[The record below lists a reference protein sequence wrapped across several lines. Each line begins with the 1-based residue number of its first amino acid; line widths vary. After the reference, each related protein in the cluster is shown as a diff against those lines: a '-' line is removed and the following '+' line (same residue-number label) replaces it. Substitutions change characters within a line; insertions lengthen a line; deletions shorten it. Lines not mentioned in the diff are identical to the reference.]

1 MATQLELA
9 LMAGGAYVSTRSDIN
24 RLPTPASWVKLTGDP
39 DKVTGFEAVA
49 FIKEGSSLLT
59 SPEIVISYSGTD
71 PNNFS
76 IFTSPDGKTNV
87 NLSSGRWAEQ
97 LLQAATYYLDIKA
110 ANPTASITFTGHSLG
125 GGLAALMAVFF
136 GQKALTFDQAPFAKS
151 ALALTDGVDS
161 VGNPIIA
168 DNASML
174 AQRLAAL
181 TTTQGGQTVAKYGA
195 AALSALTEYLKL
207 RAANS
212 SKSYIPREQELI
224 QSLRVEG
231 EFLDKGPLSG
241 RTMGQVLPSLTHGPA
256 EWTLASF
263 DLHSQALLT
272 AFLQSQKTATPS
284 NTLNEVSK
292 SLPPLLQMLFDKNL
306 FTFNAASADTNHE
319 PSLQGATHA

>member
-136 GQKALTFDQAPFAKS
+136 G
-151 ALALTDGVDS
+151 
-161 VGNPIIA
+161 
-168 DNASML
+168 
-174 AQRLAAL
+174 
-181 TTTQGGQTVAKYGA
+181 
-195 AALSALTEYLKL
+195 
-207 RAANS
+207 
-212 SKSYIPREQELI
+212 
-224 QSLRVEG
+224 
-231 EFLDKGPLSG
+231 
-241 RTMGQVLPSLTHGPA
+241 
-256 EWTLASF
+256 
-263 DLHSQALLT
+263 
-272 AFLQSQKTATPS
+272 
-284 NTLNEVSK
+284 
-292 SLPPLLQMLFDKNL
+292 
-306 FTFNAASADTNHE
+306 
-319 PSLQGATHA
+319 

>member
-1 MATQLELA
+1 MPTKLDYALLA
-9 LMAGGAYVSTRSDIN
+9 GSAYFSTRSEVN
-24 RLPTPASWVKLTGDP
+24 RFPIALGWNELVEERVA
-39 DKVTGFEAVA
+39 DKITGFEARA
-49 FIKEGSSLLT
+49 FQK

-71 PNNFS
+71 PNNS
-76 IFTSPDGKTNV
+76 NPFTTPDGKTNV
-87 NLSSGRWAEQ
+87 NLNSGRWAEQ

-136 GQKALTFDQAPFAKS
+136 GEKALTFDQAPFAKS
-151 ALALTDGVDS
+151 ALVLTTGTDS

-174 AQRLAAL
+174 AQRLAEL

-195 AALSALTEYLKL
+195 AALSALTEYLQL

-212 SKSYIPREQELI
+212 SNSYIPREQELI

-241 RTMGQVLPSLTHGPA
+241 RTMGQALPSLTHGPA
-256 EWTLASF
+256 EWTGAPEF
-263 DLHSQALLT
+263 DTS
-272 AFLQSQKTATPS
+272 TPFS
-284 NTLNEVSK
+284 RHFE
-292 SLPPLLQMLFDKNL
+292 
-306 FTFNAASADTNHE
+306 
-319 PSLQGATHA
+319 G

>member
-1 MATQLELA
+1 MTNTIDYALLA
-9 LMAGGAYVSTRSDIN
+9 GAAYYSTRSEVN
-24 RLPTPASWVKLTGDP
+24 RFPIALGWSELVEERIADKITGY
-39 DKVTGFEAVA
+39 EARA
-49 FIKEGSSLLT
+49 FQKGS
-59 SPEIVISYSGTD
+59 EIVISYSGTD

-151 ALALTDGVDS
+151 ALAFTDGVDS

-181 TTTQGGQTVAKYGA
+181 ADQRNPRHCALAHRRAKPILA
-195 AALSALTEYLKL
+195 AKH
-207 RAANS
+207 
-212 SKSYIPREQELI
+212 KS
-224 QSLRVEG
+224 
-231 EFLDKGPLSG
+231 
-241 RTMGQVLPSLTHGPA
+241 
-256 EWTLASF
+256 
-263 DLHSQALLT
+263 
-272 AFLQSQKTATPS
+272 
-284 NTLNEVSK
+284 
-292 SLPPLLQMLFDKNL
+292 
-306 FTFNAASADTNHE
+306 
-319 PSLQGATHA
+319 SLQGATHE